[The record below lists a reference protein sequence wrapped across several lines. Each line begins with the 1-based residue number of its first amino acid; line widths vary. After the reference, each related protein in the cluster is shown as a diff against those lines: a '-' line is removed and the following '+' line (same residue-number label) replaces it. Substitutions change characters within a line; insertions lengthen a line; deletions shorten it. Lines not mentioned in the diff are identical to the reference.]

1 MHENETMNFGA
12 FAWPGAVTIIVCF
25 ALLLFQKSIRSFLAR
40 TYKIKTSGFEMAA
53 GAQDT
58 SKSEVG
64 PSVANDLARQHDDP
78 LLVKREDSIR
88 TELGLGADHT
98 PKETKLFGMIAAQ
111 AIALQFENTYRTIF
125 GSQLNTLGIINAA
138 QPGGVQFGDIENLY
152 NQAEAQHKEW
162 YANYSFE
169 QWLQYMEI
177 QSLSIRK
184 DDRIH
189 ITLEGTAFLKYI
201 IHRGYT
207 LYKFG

>member
-1 MHENETMNFGA
+1 MEV
-12 FAWPGAVTIIVCF
+12 FAWPLAVTVIAFGAMLIF
-25 ALLLFQKSIRSFLAR
+25 WKPTARFLDR
-40 TYKIKTSGFEMAA
+40 VKKIGMTGIEAAGA

-125 GSQLNTLGIINAA
+125 GSQLNALVIINAA
-138 QPGGVQFGDIENLY
+138 PGGVQFGDIEDLY
-152 NQAEAQHKEW
+152 NQAAAQHKAFYET
-162 YANYSFE
+162 YNGE
-169 QWLQYMEI
+169 QWLAYMERE
-177 QSLSIRK
+177 SLSIRK

-207 LYKFG
+207 LYKSG

>member
-1 MHENETMNFGA
+1 MEV
-12 FAWPGAVTIIVCF
+12 FAWPLAVTVIAFGAMLIF
-25 ALLLFQKSIRSFLAR
+25 WKPTARFLDR
-40 TYKIKTSGFEMAA
+40 VKKIGMTGIEAAGA

-78 LLVKREDSIR
+78 LLVEREDSIR

-98 PKETKLFGMIAAQ
+98 QKETKLLGIIAAHS
-111 AIALQFENTYRTIF
+111 IALQFEKTYQNIF
-125 GSQLNTLGIINAA
+125 GSQLNALVIINAA
-138 QPGGVQFGDIENLY
+138 PGGVQFGDIEDLY
-152 NQAEAQHKEW
+152 NQAAAQHNAFYET
-162 YANYSFE
+162 YNGE
-169 QWLQYMEI
+169 QWLAYMERE
-177 QSLSIRK
+177 SLSIRK

>member
-1 MHENETMNFGA
+1 M
-12 FAWPGAVTIIVCF
+12 
-25 ALLLFQKSIRSFLAR
+25 LLFWKPIARFLDRAK
-40 TYKIKTSGFEMAA
+40 KIGMTGIEAAGA

-98 PKETKLFGMIAAQ
+98 QKETKLLGLLAEHSF
-111 AIALQFENTYRTIF
+111 ALQFEKTYQYIF
-125 GSQLNTLGIINAA
+125 GSQLNALVIINAA
-138 QPGGVQFGDIENLY
+138 PGGVQFGDIEDLY
-152 NQAEAQHKEW
+152 NQAAAQHKAFYET
-162 YANYSFE
+162 YNGE
-169 QWLQYMEI
+169 QWLAYMERE
-177 QSLSIRK
+177 SLSIRK

>member
-1 MHENETMNFGA
+1 MEV
-12 FAWPGAVTIIVCF
+12 FAWPLAVTVIAF
-25 ALLLFQKSIRSFLAR
+25 SAMLLFWKPIARFLDRAK
-40 TYKIKTSGFEMAA
+40 KIGMTGIEAAGA

-98 PKETKLFGMIAAQ
+98 PKETKLLGMIAAQ

-125 GSQLNTLGIINAA
+125 GSQLNTLVIINAA

>member
-1 MHENETMNFGA
+1 MHENETMNLGA
-12 FAWPGAVTIIVCF
+12 FAWPLAVTVIAVS
-25 ALLLFQKSIRSFLAR
+25 AMLLFWKPIARFLDRAK
-40 TYKIKTSGFEMAA
+40 KIGMTGIEAAGA

-64 PSVANDLARQHDDP
+64 PSVANDRARQDP

-88 TELGLGADHT
+88 TKLGLGADRT
-98 PKETKLFGMIAAQ
+98 QKETKLLGIIADHS
-111 AIALQFENTYRTIF
+111 IALQFEKTYQAIF
-125 GSQLNTLGIINAA
+125 GSQLNALAIINAA
-138 QPGGVQFGDIENLY
+138 PGGVQFGDIEDLY
-152 NQAEAQHKEW
+152 NQAVAQHKAFYET
-162 YANYSFE
+162 YNGE
-169 QWLQYMEI
+169 QWLAYMERE
-177 QSLSIRK
+177 SLSIRKK

>member
-1 MHENETMNFGA
+1 MHENETMNLGA

-25 ALLLFQKSIRSFLAR
+25 ALLLFRKSIRSFLAR
-40 TYKIKTSGFEMAA
+40 TYKIRTSGFEVAA

-78 LLVKREDSIR
+78 LLVKRKDSIR

-98 PKETKLFGMIAAQ
+98 PKETKLLGMITAHS
-111 AIALQFENTYRTIF
+111 IALQFEKTYQAIF
-125 GSQLNTLGIINAA
+125 GSQLNALVIINAA
-138 QPGGVQFGDIENLY
+138 PSGVQFGDIEDLY
-152 NQAEAQHKEW
+152 NQAAAQHKAFYET
-162 YANYSFE
+162 YNSE
-169 QWLQYMEI
+169 QWLAYMERE
-177 QSLSIRK
+177 SLSIRK

-201 IHRGYT
+201 IHRGHT
-207 LYKFG
+207 LYKSG

>member
-1 MHENETMNFGA
+1 MHENETMNLGA

-25 ALLLFQKSIRSFLAR
+25 AMLLFRKSIRSFLAR
-40 TYKIKTSGFEMAA
+40 TYKIRTSGFEVAA

-78 LLVKREDSIR
+78 LLVEREDSIR

-98 PKETKLFGMIAAQ
+98 QKETKLLGIIAAHS
-111 AIALQFENTYRTIF
+111 IALQFEKTYQNIF
-125 GSQLNTLGIINAA
+125 GSQLNALVIINAA
-138 QPGGVQFGDIENLY
+138 PGGVQFGDIEDLY
-152 NQAEAQHKEW
+152 NQAAAQHKAFYET
-162 YANYSFE
+162 YNGE
-169 QWLQYMEI
+169 QWLAYMERE
-177 QSLSIRK
+177 SLSIRK

>member
-1 MHENETMNFGA
+1 
-12 FAWPGAVTIIVCF
+12 
-25 ALLLFQKSIRSFLAR
+25 
-40 TYKIKTSGFEMAA
+40 MAA

-88 TELGLGADHT
+88 TELELGADHT
-98 PKETKLFGMIAAQ
+98 QKETKLLGIIAAHS
-111 AIALQFENTYRTIF
+111 IALQFEKTYQAIF
-125 GSQLNTLGIINAA
+125 GSQLNALVIINAA
-138 QPGGVQFGDIENLY
+138 PGGVKFGDIEDLY
-152 NQAEAQHKEW
+152 NQAAAQHKAFYET
-162 YANYSFE
+162 YNGE
-169 QWLQYMEI
+169 QWLAYMERE
-177 QSLSIRK
+177 SLSIRK

>member
-1 MHENETMNFGA
+1 MEV
-12 FAWPGAVTIIVCF
+12 FAWPPAVTVIAVS
-25 ALLLFQKSIRSFLAR
+25 AMLLFWKPIARFLDRAK
-40 TYKIKTSGFEMAA
+40 KIGMTGIEAAGA

-64 PSVANDLARQHDDP
+64 PSVANDLARQDP

-98 PKETKLFGMIAAQ
+98 PKEIKLLGMIAEHS
-111 AIALQFENTYRTIF
+111 IALQFEKTYQAIF
-125 GSQLNTLGIINAA
+125 GSQLKALDIINAT
-138 QPGGVQFGDIENLY
+138 PGGVQLVLLKTLY

-184 DDRIH
+184 DDRTH
-189 ITLEGTAFLKYI
+189 ITLEGIAFLKYI
-201 IHRGYT
+201 IDRGYT

>member
-1 MHENETMNFGA
+1 MLIFWKPIA
-12 FAWPGAVTIIVCF
+12 
-25 ALLLFQKSIRSFLAR
+25 RFLDR
-40 TYKIKTSGFEMAA
+40 VKKIGMTGIEAAGA

-78 LLVKREDSIR
+78 LLVKRENSIR

-138 QPGGVQFGDIENLY
+138 QPGGVQFWG
-152 NQAEAQHKEW
+152 HRKP
-162 YANYSFE
+162 
-169 QWLQYMEI
+169 LQPSGSTTQRMVREL
-177 QSLSIRK
+177 Q
-184 DDRIH
+184 
-189 ITLEGTAFLKYI
+189 F
-201 IHRGYT
+201 
-207 LYKFG
+207 

>member
-1 MHENETMNFGA
+1 MEV
-12 FAWPGAVTIIVCF
+12 FAWPLAVTVIAFGAMLIF
-25 ALLLFQKSIRSFLAR
+25 WKPIARFLDR
-40 TYKIKTSGFEMAA
+40 VKKIGMTGIEAAGA

-78 LLVKREDSIR
+78 LLVEREDSIR

-98 PKETKLFGMIAAQ
+98 QKETKLLGIIAAHS
-111 AIALQFENTYRTIF
+111 IALQFEKTYQNIF
-125 GSQLNTLGIINAA
+125 GSQLNALVIINAA
-138 QPGGVQFGDIENLY
+138 PGGVQFGDIEDLY
-152 NQAEAQHKEW
+152 NQAAAQHKAFYET
-162 YANYSFE
+162 YNGE
-169 QWLQYMEI
+169 QWLAYMERE
-177 QSLSIRK
+177 SLSIRK

>member
-1 MHENETMNFGA
+1 MNLGA
-12 FAWPGAVTIIVCF
+12 FAWPVAVTIIVCF
-25 ALLLFQKSIRSFLAR
+25 ALLLFRKSIRSFLAR
-40 TYKIKTSGFEMAA
+40 TYTIRASGFEVAA

-58 SKSEVG
+58 SQSEVG

-98 PKETKLFGMIAAQ
+98 QKETKLLGVIAAHS
-111 AIALQFENTYRTIF
+111 IALQFEKTYQTIF
-125 GSQLNTLGIINAA
+125 GSQLNALVIINAA
-138 QPGGVQFGDIENLY
+138 PGGVQFGDIEDLY
-152 NQAEAQHKEW
+152 NQAAAQHKAFYET
-162 YANYSFE
+162 YNGE
-169 QWLQYMEI
+169 QWLAYMERE
-177 QSLSIRK
+177 SLSIK
-184 DDRIH
+184 KHDRIH